1 MAYFVRCTSM
11 AHGFVCPLEIS
22 KGETMTQ
29 RRKPKENSRD
39 VQNKV
44 SRSEKYI
51 QKRIRKPVPLY
62 MGDAMKEQLEKMA
75 RDHDLS
81 KGAAIRTMIRE
92 GLKARGYGMILD

>member
-1 MAYFVRCTSM
+1 MVYFTRYTMLTQGFVR
-11 AHGFVCPLEIS
+11 PLEIS

-29 RRKPKENSRD
+29 DRRSNKTSKD
-39 VQNKV
+39 AQNKV

-92 GLKARGYGMILD
+92 GLKARGYGIILD

>member
-1 MAYFVRCTSM
+1 MTS
-11 AHGFVCPLEIS
+11 
-22 KGETMTQ
+22 K
-29 RRKPKENSRD
+29 RKSNKASRD
-39 VQNKV
+39 SQNKV

-81 KGAAIRTMIRE
+81 KGAAIRIMIRE
-92 GLKARGYGMILD
+92 GLKVRGYGMILD